1 MATFP
6 DLDYSTEG
14 YGWTN
19 EPDVIRT
26 IYASKNTRNRYLFK
40 NRDDKFSVTLKL
52 TSDELSVFESFVL
65 IDLNNGADEFTG
77 TYFVGDSA
85 RAGTLQIENGVY
97 NVSNL
102 SPDFWSVSYNFYVR
116 ERPFADEEIIY
127 EFVNE
132 YNGFESFWDIMHAT
146 DLAINDNEL

>member
-1 MATFP
+1 MSTFP

-52 TSDELSVFESFVL
+52 TSDELSIFESFVL

-85 RAGTLQIENGVY
+85 RTGTLQIENGVY

-116 ERPFADEEIIY
+116 ERTFADEEIIY

-132 YNGFESFWDIMHAT
+132 YNGFELFWDIMHAT